1 MKTTKKLLVLLLTAL
16 LICVSVFTA
25 TASVI
30 PPVTETYAGET
41 VLIDFSYDNIA
52 GIHGTF
58 TTTGDDIIESIEIV
72 PDSDF
77 TGTQNNN
84 VIAFYK
90 DSADKFVANIK
101 VVVKADAKK
110 GDECKVVF
118 EYETTE
124 NGKLPTTP
132 SYEYE
137 EAIIKIVLDY
147 TELDKQLDDAKTY
160 EGKEDK
166 YTADS
171 WDAFIKAW
179 EAAKKAHTD
188 AKIQKEVDDAA
199 KALKDAI
206 AALELKP
213 VAPALD
219 YTELVNQMN
228 RAESYVPNKDKY
240 TEDSWEAMQKAWDEA
255 KALYNNANTQ
265 DEIDAAAAKLKAAI
279 DALQLKPVES
289 ELDYTELVAQ
299 MDRANALDESLY
311 TAKSWAD
318 MKAAWDE
325 AIALYGKA
333 NTQDEIDAAAA
344 KLKAAIDALELK
356 PTDEP
361 IVEPEEPTPE
371 DPGNGGGG
379 GGGGAA
385 GPSPETEGVG
395 MLLPLFLIIAA
406 LVVLFVYASK
416 RKTDKATSK

>member
-1 MKTTKKLLVLLLTAL
+1 MKNTKKLLVLLLTAL

-213 VAPALD
+213 VVPGLD
-219 YTELVNQMN
+219 YTELDKQL
-228 RAESYVPNKDKY
+228 ADAKTYEGKEDKY
-240 TEDSWEAMQKAWDEA
+240 TTDSWNAFVKAWEDGKKAREEATTQKELDDAA
-255 KALYNNANTQ
+255 KALKDAIAALKEKPTTPAETKLDYTELEKLIKKAGKLKEKRYTPESWANMLQVLADAKALICNAETQ
-265 DEIDAAAAKLKAAI
+265 EEIDAMVDSLAAAI
-279 DALQLKPVES
+279 DALVPV
-289 ELDYTELVAQ
+289 D
-299 MDRANALDESLY
+299 
-311 TAKSWAD
+311 KS
-318 MKAAWDE
+318 
-325 AIALYGKA
+325 
-333 NTQDEIDAAAA
+333 
-344 KLKAAIDALELK
+344 
-356 PTDEP
+356 
-361 IVEPEEPTPE
+361 
-371 DPGNGGGG
+371 
-379 GGGGAA
+379 
-385 GPSPETEGVG
+385 PSTEGVV